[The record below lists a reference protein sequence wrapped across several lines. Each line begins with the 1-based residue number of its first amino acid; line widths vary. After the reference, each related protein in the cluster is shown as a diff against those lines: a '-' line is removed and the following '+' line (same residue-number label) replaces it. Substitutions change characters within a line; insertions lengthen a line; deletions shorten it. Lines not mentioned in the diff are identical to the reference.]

1 MHDDRAERHILVLPP
16 HNLWPAWTGAPNLA
30 EPDREEI
37 WRLLEPRGYSR
48 ARLDP
53 FGLPWN
59 PFARSHPALLA
70 IDPARALCVL
80 LFHRHADI
88 VVCNFESSAL
98 LILLLRRLFR
108 FRGKVVVYDIGVAGA
123 WRLRDRIL
131 RLVVPRADL
140 LLPLG
145 RAQVPGLLALGVR
158 PERVHPVHQGVST
171 DFYTDA
177 RDAPDGYVLAVGD
190 DVSRD
195 YPTLLTASAG
205 LTQEVRI
212 RSRVIRENRQDHPAV
227 TVVSGR
233 LTPDEYRALIAGAVL
248 VVLPLYKSV
257 HAGGISTL
265 LEAMSS
271 GKPVIVSASPGL
283 ADYVEDG
290 VTCRVVPPG
299 DPAAL
304 RQAIDALLGD
314 VAERR
319 RLGAN
324 ARRFT
329 VESCSRAANA
339 AQLAEVFAR
348 LDRMPVD

>member
-1 MHDDRAERHILVLPP
+1 VRHILVLPP
-16 HNLWPAWTGAPNLA
+16 HNLWPAWTGSPNLS

-37 WRLLEPRGYSR
+37 WRLLAPRGYSR

-59 PFARSHPALLA
+59 PFARAHPALLA

-80 LFHRHADI
+80 LLHRRADI
-88 VVCNFESSAL
+88 IVCNFESSAL

-108 FRGKVVVYDIGVAGA
+108 FRGKVVVYDIGVPGT

-131 RLVVPRADL
+131 RFVVPRADL

-145 RAQVPGLLALGVR
+145 RAQVPGLLALGAW
-158 PERVHPVHQGVST
+158 PDRVHPVRVGTST
-171 DFYTDA
+171 DFFVDA
-177 RDAPDGYVLAVGD
+177 GDAPDGYVLAVGD

-195 YPTLLTASAG
+195 YPTLLAASVG
-205 LTQEVRI
+205 LTREVRI
-212 RSRVIRENRQDHPAV
+212 RSRVIREDRQAFTAV
-227 TVVSGR
+227 AVVSSR
-233 LTPDEYRALIAGAVL
+233 LTARDYQALIAGAVL
-248 VVLPLYKSV
+248 VVLPLHPSV

-271 GKPVIVSASPGL
+271 GKPVIASASPGL

-290 VTCRVVPPG
+290 VTCRLVPPG

-304 RQAIDALLGD
+304 RRAIDALLAD
-314 VAERR
+314 PAERR
-319 RLGAN
+319 RLGVN
-324 ARRFT
+324 ARRFA

-339 AQLAEVFAR
+339 AQLAEAFAR
-348 LDRMPVD
+348 LERMPAD